1 MNASAHPTALTGGF
15 FITGTDTEIGKSF
28 VASCIA
34 QGLVEQ
40 GLAVSP
46 RKPVASGCLLQAD
59 GSLLSED
66 ALQLQAA
73 SQTLEPLARICPY
86 CFEAAISPARAIAQ
100 SGQAININALC
111 HACQVEV
118 DHFALVEGAGGF
130 LSPLASDGLNADLA
144 LKLNYPLI
152 LVIGNRLGCLNHA
165 LLTIEAIEQR
175 QLKLHTVI
183 LNDISPQADPDNF
196 NDLQQLCHYPV
207 IHQRYQT
214 QPTPLKL

>member
-1 MNASAHPTALTGGF
+1 MFSPNLDETSAAGF

-28 VASCIA
+28 VACCIA
-34 QGLVEQ
+34 QGLVKQ
-40 GLAVSP
+40 GIAVSP

-59 GSLLSED
+59 DSLLSED
-66 ALQLQAA
+66 ALELQAA
-73 SQTLEPLARICPY
+73 SQTREPLDRICPY
-86 CFEAAISPARAIAQ
+86 RFKAAISPARAIAQ
-100 SGQAININALC
+100 SGQAININALYQ
-111 HACQVEV
+111 ACQVEA

-152 LVIGNRLGCLNHA
+152 LVVGNRLGCLNHA

-175 QLKLHTVI
+175 QLKLHAVI

-196 NDLQQLCHYPV
+196 NDLQQLCRYPV

-214 QPTPLKL
+214 HPSPLVV